1 MKDYIGVKV
10 VAAEPMSRGA
20 YNEYRG
26 WKIPSDENPE
36 DEGYHIRYPD
46 GYESWCPK
54 KQFEEA
60 YRRYDGTKLPSTAI
74 LMNSGDYKDRFK
86 AEYKQLVIRYK
97 GLKCML
103 EKWDNGTLEFKPT
116 CPRSTYNMQIDAM
129 VNYIAILE
137 VECPSKNGVSFNQ
150 RRDILE
156 KKERDFIAEHVSVY
170 AAKYDYVKNRTKVD
184 SEREFFAE
192 CFAEY
197 MMSDNPRKTAK
208 IFGEII
214 ETALGR

>member
-86 AEYKQLVIRYK
+86 AEYKQLV
-97 GLKCML
+97 ML
-103 EKWDNGTLEFKPT
+103 NAPPKMVYRSTKEFKR
-116 CPRSTYNMQIDAM
+116 CIYR
-129 VNYIAILE
+129 
-137 VECPSKNGVSFNQ
+137 
-150 RRDILE
+150 
-156 KKERDFIAEHVSVY
+156 VY
-170 AAKYDYVKNRTKVD
+170 
-184 SEREFFAE
+184 
-192 CFAEY
+192 
-197 MMSDNPRKTAK
+197 
-208 IFGEII
+208 
-214 ETALGR
+214 